1 MKLRDLL
8 VESVHLETLSR
19 ASADLSML
27 VKYAFDSIDQGM
39 VGSKI
44 KTIKS
49 LSGKT
54 GDTNLEALIKKLPS
68 EITMENTQ
76 EFRKIAGQLSDDAYD
91 AKKAAPAE
99 DEGDDRSEER
109 KAADAGSGHQ
119 GR

>member
-8 VESVHLETLSR
+8 LESAPLETLSR

-27 VKYAFDSIDQGM
+27 VQYAFDSIDQGM

-68 EITMENTQ
+68 EITTENTQ
-76 EFRKIAGQLSDDAYD
+76 EFRKIARQLSDDSYD
-91 AKKAAPAE
+91 AKKAAAPT
-99 DEGDDRSEER
+99 GDDRSEER
-109 KAADAGSGHQ
+109 KAADAGSGHY

>member
-8 VESVHLETLSR
+8 LESAPLETLSR

-27 VKYAFDSIDQGM
+27 VQYAFDSIDQGM

-68 EITMENTQ
+68 EITTENTQ
-76 EFRKIAGQLSDDAYD
+76 EFRKIARQLSDDSYD
-91 AKKAAPAE
+91 AQKAAAPT
-99 DEGDDRSEER
+99 GDDRSEER
-109 KAADAGSGHQ
+109 KAADAGFGH
-119 GR
+119 